1 MKARPSGV
9 LQPTAFPSSV
19 IYFFPPLFVAELLI
33 TSLSPLHSCIPHNFV
48 ILPRKRIRELCLSAS
63 TLFLC
68 FIRPFSAFVH
78 SQFGLLLHP
87 PHPPS
92 HEGIRQ
98 EQWLLGSDLRSN
110 GLCPASNSACYKL
123 FIFAFE
129 ESASPVQRKCLLFQE
144 VCPAF

>member
-9 LQPTAFPSSV
+9 LQPTVFPSSV

-33 TSLSPLHSCIPHNFV
+33 TSLSPLHSCIPHSFV

-68 FIRPFSAFVH
+68 FIRPFLRLCPLIVWS
-78 SQFGLLLHP
+78 P
-87 PHPPS
+87 PASLPPQPPS

-98 EQWLLGSDLRSN
+98 EQWLLGSDLGSN

-129 ESASPVQRKCLLFQE
+129 ESASPV
-144 VCPAF
+144 